1 MGIDRTAFGR
11 ETTTAEVL
19 SGIDLDG
26 RTAFVTGASGGLG
39 AETARALAEKGAS
52 LTLAARDLEKLR
64 GVVESIRS
72 STGNSNVDLVELDL
86 TSPASVRA
94 CAKGW
99 LADHDALHLLIN
111 NAGIMACPLARTAEG
126 YELQLATNHLGHF
139 LLTGLLAP
147 ALLAGAPARV
157 VSVSS
162 AGHRLAGVDFDDL
175 HFERREYD
183 KWIAYGQSKSANV
196 LFSCELDRRLR
207 DRGVRSF
214 ALHPG
219 VIMTELARHLSP
231 ADIQELMSNA
241 PADGGLEFKPVEAGA
256 ATTVYAATAPELEGR
271 GGLYLEDCRIG
282 ERVDDEA
289 SSRGFKPHAVD
300 PEAARR
306 LWDISEELVG
316 ERFAP

>member
-1 MGIDRTAFGR
+1 MGIDRTTFGR

-157 VSVSS
+157 VNVSS

-231 ADIQELMSNA
+231 EDIQELMSNA

-256 ATTVYAATAPELEGR
+256 ATTVYAATAPELDGR
-271 GGLYLEDCRIG
+271 GGLYLEDCRIA

-306 LWDISEELVG
+306 LWEVSEELVG

>member
-11 ETTTAEVL
+11 ETTTTEVL

-26 RTAFVTGASGGLG
+26 RAAFVTGASGGLG

-72 STGNSNVDLVELDL
+72 STGNSNVELAELDL

-99 LADHDALHLLIN
+99 LADHDALQLLVN

-126 YELQLATNHLGHF
+126 YELQFATNHLGHF

-157 VSVSS
+157 VNVSS

-183 KWIAYGQSKSANV
+183 KWVAYGQSKSANV
-196 LFSCELDRRLR
+196 LFSCELDRRLQ

-219 VIMTELARHLSP
+219 VIMTELARHLTME
-231 ADIQELMSNA
+231 DIQELMSNA

-271 GGLYLEDCRIG
+271 GGLYLEDCQIG
-282 ERVDDEA
+282 ERVDDDA

-306 LWDISEELVG
+306 LWDVSEELVG

>member
-11 ETTTAEVL
+11 ETTTTEVL

-26 RTAFVTGASGGLG
+26 RAAFVTGASGGLG

-72 STGNSNVDLVELDL
+72 STGNSNVELAELDL

-99 LADHDALHLLIN
+99 LADHDALQLLVN

-126 YELQLATNHLGHF
+126 YELQFATNHLGHF

-157 VSVSS
+157 VNVSS

-183 KWIAYGQSKSANV
+183 KWVAYGQSKSANV
-196 LFSCELDRRLR
+196 LFSCELDRRLQ

-219 VIMTELARHLSP
+219 VIMTELARHLTME
-231 ADIQELMSNA
+231 DIQELMSNA

-282 ERVDDEA
+282 ERVDDDA

>member
-11 ETTTAEVL
+11 ETTTTEVL

-26 RTAFVTGASGGLG
+26 RAAFVTGASGGLG

-72 STGNSNVDLVELDL
+72 STGNSNVELAELDL

-99 LADHDALHLLIN
+99 LADHDALQLLVN

-126 YELQLATNHLGHF
+126 YELQFATNHLGHF

-157 VSVSS
+157 VNVSS

-183 KWIAYGQSKSANV
+183 KWVAYGQSKSANV
-196 LFSCELDRRLR
+196 LFSCELDRRLQ

-219 VIMTELARHLSP
+219 VIMTELARHLTME
-231 ADIQELMSNA
+231 DIQELMSNA

-282 ERVDDEA
+282 ERVDDDA

-306 LWDISEELVG
+306 LWEVSEELVG